1 MCVHARSLQL
11 CPALCDPRN
20 CSWPGFSVHWVL
32 QARLLDWVAVSSS
45 GGSSQIRDQTC
56 VSCVSFIGRQFFT
69 ASTTWAAL
77 TGDTRALNSERPLP
91 SLRTAAQDSEAC
103 SSEQL
108 PNLHSL
114 AKCNRMEHTFKMK
127 QAIQL
132 GFKQIDARI
141 AENLCLYDP
150 KIISDS

>member
-1 MCVHARSLQL
+1 MGESYIILYPAFIYSQHILPPFYRGCVCVHARSLQL

-56 VSCVSFIGRQFFT
+56 VSCVSFIGRQFFM

-77 TGDTRALNSERPLP
+77 TGDTRALNSERPHP
-91 SLRTAAQDSEAC
+91 SLRTAAQDSEAV
-103 SSEQL
+103 L
-108 PNLHSL
+108 
-114 AKCNRMEHTFKMK
+114 F
-127 QAIQL
+127 
-132 GFKQIDARI
+132 
-141 AENLCLYDP
+141 
-150 KIISDS
+150 